1 MVKAIPTQTRTKITI
16 ESWKTSWN
24 GVRNAMW
31 NSTKRRWNSGATK
44 FLTLVKGLKPH
55 SGDVVRVN
63 LSPDSLKQE
72 GTSQGQGR
80 GQELRGRNRRRQKI
94 STQSHSPKEIKWDLQ
109 HSPTGGEVVIWLC
122 SSSVNS
128 QPSGLR
134 HPTYR
139 SCRWSVASRTSS
151 NSYHRSAWKFQ
162 WGSYYTAKWQSLPHP
177 ARPWDQA
184 TEASKRLCLDRDI
197 KQCLSLNLI

>member
-1 MVKAIPTQTRTKITI
+1 MRTSKILQQSSSWSPRVDLRRRCQS
-16 ESWKTSWN
+16 ESLPWQPQ
-24 GVRNAMW
+24 
-31 NSTKRRWNSGATK
+31 RRRPA
-44 FLTLVKGLKPH
+44 
-55 SGDVVRVN
+55 
-63 LSPDSLKQE
+63 E

-109 HSPTGGEVVIWLC
+109 HSPTGGKVVIWLC

-134 HPTYR
+134 HHTYR